1 MPDSPSFSTATIWP
15 SVNPLFFKASPRQGG
30 PEILPTRACRAGS
43 PRIAEREAIKIRSD
57 FLNSAR
63 RALEHIV
70 AGKTRV
76 GIIFG
81 GKSAEHEVSLQ
92 SARNV
97 FEALDKNKYD
107 ATLIGIDKQ
116 GQWHISDSADY
127 LLNAE
132 DPERIAL
139 RPSNLEVALVP
150 GKDQHQLVPAQG
162 APGPGLGQIDVIFPM
177 VHGTQ
182 GEDGSLQGMLRM
194 INLPFVGSGVLGS
207 AVCMDKDITKRLL
220 RDAGLHV
227 APSMTLT
234 RATASRTTF
243 ETAVAKLGLP
253 IFVKPASMGSSVGVS
268 KVRNQAEFQRAIA
281 LAFEFDHK
289 VLVEQA
295 IVGRE
300 IECAVLGNDDPEASV
315 CGEIV
320 LHHEFY
326 SYDTKYV
333 DKDGAAVVVPADIDA
348 QASDRIRTMAVQA
361 FQALN
366 CRGMARVD
374 VFLAADGIVTINE
387 VNTLPGFTNISMYPK
402 LWRANGMSYSEL
414 ITRLIELAQEQHA
427 QDRGLKTSIL

>member
-1 MPDSPSFSTATIWP
+1 M
-15 SVNPLFFKASPRQGG
+15 
-30 PEILPTRACRAGS
+30 
-43 PRIAEREAIKIRSD
+43 
-57 FLNSAR
+57 
-63 RALEHIV
+63 

-92 SARNV
+92 SARNI
-97 FEALDKNKYD
+97 FEALDKSKYD

-116 GQWHISDSADY
+116 GQWHVSDASNY
-127 LLNAE
+127 LLNAD

-139 RPSNLEVALVP
+139 KQSNVEVALVP
-150 GKDQHQLVPAQG
+150 GKDERQLVQAGDKSAVQTQG
-162 APGPGLGQIDVIFPM
+162 APAPGLGQIDVIFPI

-194 INLPFVGSGVLGS
+194 ANLPFVGSGVLGS

-220 RDAGLHV
+220 RDAGLDV
-227 APSMTLT
+227 APSITLT
-234 RATASRTTF
+234 RATAARASF
-243 ETAVAKLGLP
+243 ETIVAKLGLP
-253 IFVKPASMGSSVGVS
+253 VFVKPANMGSSVGVS
-268 KVRNQAEFQRAIA
+268 KVRDQAEFQRAVA

-300 IECAVLGNDDPEASV
+300 IECAVLGNDDPKASV

-320 LHHEFY
+320 LRHEFY

-348 QASDRIRTMAVQA
+348 KTSDRIRAIAVQA
-361 FQALN
+361 FQALS
-366 CRGMARVD
+366 CAGMARVD
-374 VFLAADGIVTINE
+374 VFLQDDGKVVINE

-402 LWRANGMSYSEL
+402 LWQASGMSYSEL

-427 QDRGLKTSIL
+427 LDRGLKTSVL